1 MDLISPADYAR
12 HAGISKAA
20 VSQQIAQGRIPVY
33 TVTGQRA
40 DASTPG
46 RKLINAAE
54 ADRARGDAR
63 VRINIEDDDPVHI
76 EGPAAAPQR
85 PVQAD
90 PAAASNNA
98 TLTRARTASEA
109 HRAQLL
115 RLELDER
122 RGRLIPVTGV
132 EAALVNAGET
142 IVRVIDQ
149 LPTEA
154 DDIAGAV
161 AKGGAA
167 AVRQLLKEIAR
178 RMRERIAD
186 ALVINDG
193 DGNDREDD

>member
-12 HAGISKAA
+12 HAGISPAA

-63 VRINIEDDDPVHI
+63 VRINIDADDPVEI
-76 EGPAAAPQR
+76 DGPPAATQR
-85 PVQAD
+85 PAQAD
-90 PAAASNNA
+90 PATAGNNA

-154 DDIAGAV
+154 DDIAAAV